1 MNQELEK
8 YLGIVD
14 RHLRPLPLSER
25 VDIVKEIKSS
35 ILEMEQESLTTQQIL
50 ARLGEPKELAKA
62 YLGDLLAGSSGFSL
76 NRVLAVFAFYSV
88 VGFSGII
95 VIPTLAIAA
104 PVFLLTGILA
114 PVFGALKFV
123 DFLFQLG
130 IPYLDRIQIVL
141 GGLIALNP
149 LGGLPVPWFWGR
161 FCSLQGAAAGNCWSF
176 TAKRLGKPN
185 KNYLSSYR
193 QGDSYGFPYPQNIL
207 YRENSPLF
215 IQRAVFFISLQCFRF
230 FLSGDLFSSFGT
242 GRIPYPLHPGPC

>member
-149 LGGLPVPWFWGR
+149 LGEFSVSLVLGALLFLAGR
-161 FCSLQGAAAGNCWSF
+161 GCWKLLVF
-176 TAKRLGKPN
+176 YCKKVGKT
-185 KNYLSSYR
+185 KQKLL
-193 QGDSYGFPYPQNIL
+193 I
-207 YRENSPLF
+207 
-215 IQRAVFFISLQCFRF
+215 
-230 FLSGDLFSSFGT
+230 
-242 GRIPYPLHPGPC
+242 